1 MSNKVINEEK
11 DIGHEGEENSEILVA
26 DGDDDHAAII
36 NIYEL
41 LMNSE
46 FIEIQTD
53 REDWIIYLLSWY
65 NIHVYVIYA
74 YAKRWPIL
82 FM

>member
-1 MSNKVINEEK
+1 MGNKIIGEEE
-11 DIGHEGEENSEILVA
+11 DEGDENSEILVA
-26 DGDDDHAAII
+26 DDDDDYAPII
-36 NIYEL
+36 NNYEL

-53 REDWIIYLLSWY
+53 RDDWIIYLLSRY
-65 NIHVYVIYA
+65 GIHVYVIYA

-82 FM
+82 FT

>member
-11 DIGHEGEENSEILVA
+11 DIGHEGEEISEILVA

-53 REDWIIYLLSWY
+53 REDWIIYLLS
-65 NIHVYVIYA
+65 
-74 YAKRWPIL
+74 
-82 FM
+82 